1 MIKKA
6 FLIIFLTVL
15 IVVVII
21 LSWREWKD
29 WKSENETQP
38 EVKGFFTSTQTCG
51 DCLTEIDKIKKE
63 LQGVKNGLLTPA
75 VNTMTATPTLILITT
90 PALKNTKE
98 FYIPLGT
105 GTTKS
110 ITYIALNTSDFYFD
124 PSLYSKIKEIYFEI
138 GVRIPTANGRVY
150 VKLYNVTD
158 QHDVWYSEVWGEGD
172 KGQYISSPK
181 ITLEKD
187 RKRYRVYLRNTMEY
201 DAYLDMARLRIVTE

>member
-1 MIKKA
+1 M
-6 FLIIFLTVL
+6 
-15 IVVVII
+15 
-21 LSWREWKD
+21 
-29 WKSENETQP
+29 KS
-38 EVKGFFTSTQTCG
+38 
-51 DCLTEIDKIKKE
+51 
-63 LQGVKNGLLTPA
+63 GLLTPA
-75 VNTMTATPTLILITT
+75 VNTMTIMPIMPTLIPTAI

-110 ITYIALNTSDFYFD
+110 VTYTALNTSDFYFD
-124 PSLYSKIKEIYFEI
+124 PSLYGKIKEIYFEM

-150 VKLYNVTD
+150 AKLYNVTD
-158 QHDVWYSEVWGEGD
+158 QHDVWYSEIWGEGD

-201 DAYLDMARLRIVTE
+201 DAYLDMARLRVVTE